1 MEGGSPLW
9 KDNPAGI
16 IDLSFVYISGTLGT
30 L

>member
-1 MEGGSPLW
+1 MEGVSPLW